1 MRKREGERKS
11 REMMSDPTHTT
22 RSKHCS
28 AGDLYRQK
36 NVGQNWPE
44 IAGDHTSMRMLAM
57 RLGDLHQACMYS
69 VVMSTLF
76 DHK

>member
-1 MRKREGERKS
+1 MRKREGES

-22 RSKHCS
+22 RSKQHCS

-44 IAGDHTSMRMLAM
+44 IAEDHTSMRTLAM
-57 RLGDLHQACMYS
+57 RLDLHQACMYS
-69 VVMSTLF
+69 VVISTLF